1 MAAANIQTFTT
12 IDDLARHLRGL
23 EKKYILIFAYN
34 STGKTRLSMAFKELG
49 KERDADGEVI
59 ARDTLYF
66 NAFTE
71 DLFSWDNDL
80 ENDAERVLKMN
91 TASRFFAGLAELE
104 MENRIRPFLHRY
116 ADFHFDIDYDKG
128 TVRFWRKTVKN
139 DAGEEEPVLI
149 KVSRG
154 EENIFVWCFFLTIA
168 QLAIDGQ
175 EAYDWVKYIYI
186 DDPISSVDDNNAIA
200 VAAHLAQLLKN
211 QNRVRV
217 VLSSHHT
224 LFFNVMYN
232 EWRNQIRKKKALCL
246 FLKKAPGG
254 WELRDTGDTP
264 RFYHVAM
271 LRELH
276 KAAESG
282 EIYTYHFNIL
292 RGIMEKTATFHGFTG
307 VGDIVKKAPEDENGV
322 LHFRYIQLLS
332 HGNYSL
338 FEPRE
343 MLEENKEIFRRILHD
358 FMNDYRFNPE
368 LFPEAVTEEMTA

>member
-1 MAAANIQTFTT
+1 MAAAQIQTFA
-12 IDDLARHLRGL
+12 DLDTLASHLRERL
-23 EKKYILIFAYN
+23 EQKKYILLFAYN

-49 KERDADGEVI
+49 KKTNDEGEVI

-91 TASRFFAGLAELE
+91 TTSRFFAGLAEME
-104 MENRIRPFLHRY
+104 MESRIRSFLHRY
-116 ADFHFDIDYDKG
+116 GDFNFGINYAEG
-128 TVRFWRKTVKN
+128 TIRFWRETVKN
-139 DAGEEEPVLI
+139 KAGEEEPVLI

-154 EENIFVWCFFLTIA
+154 EENIFVWCFFLAIA

-175 EAYDWVKYIYI
+175 EAYNWVKYIYI
-186 DDPISSVDDNNAIA
+186 DDPISSLDENNAIA
-200 VAAHLAQLLKN
+200 VAAHLAQLLRN
-211 QNRVRV
+211 QDRVRV
-217 VLSSHHT
+217 VISSHHT
-224 LFFNVMYN
+224 LFFNVMCN
-232 EWRNQIRKKKALCL
+232 E
-246 FLKKAPGG
+246 LKKPLRYFLSKASGG
-254 WELRDTGDTP
+254 YELRDTGNTP

-271 LRELH
+271 LKELH

-282 EIYTYHFNIL
+282 ELYTYHFNIL
-292 RGIMEKTATFHGFTG
+292 RGIMEKTAIFHGFTN
-307 VGDIVKKAPEDENGV
+307 VGDIIKKDPKDEDGS

-332 HGNYSL
+332 HGNYSM

-343 MLEENKEIFRRILHD
+343 MLEENKKIFRRILRN

-368 LFPEAVTEEMTA
+368 LFPEAVIEETTV

>member
-1 MAAANIQTFTT
+1 MADGSNIQTFTAL
-12 IDDLARHLRGL
+12 DALARHLREHKG
-23 EKKYILIFAYN
+23 KYILLFAYN

-49 KERDADGEVI
+49 KQTNDEGEVI

-71 DLFSWDNDL
+71 DLFFWDNDL
-80 ENDAERVLKMN
+80 ENDTERVLKMN

-116 ADFHFDIDYDKG
+116 ADFDFDIDYNQG
-128 TVRFWRKTVKN
+128 TVRFWRETVKN
-139 DAGEEEPVLI
+139 NAGEEEPVLI

-154 EENIFVWCFFLTIA
+154 EENIFVWCFFLAIA
-168 QLAIDGQ
+168 QLAIDEQ
-175 EAYDWVKYIYI
+175 EVYNWVKYIYI
-186 DDPISSVDDNNAIA
+186 DDPISSLDENNTIA
-200 VAAHLAQLLKN
+200 VAANLAQLLKN
-211 QNRVRV
+211 QDRVRV
-217 VLSSHHT
+217 VISSHHT
-224 LFFNVMYN
+224 LFFNVMCN
-232 EWRNQIRKKKALCL
+232 ELKRAQCYFLNKAS
-246 FLKKAPGG
+246 GG
-254 WELRDTGDTP
+254 YELRDTGNTP

-271 LRELH
+271 LKELH

-282 EIYTYHFNIL
+282 ELYTYHFNIL
-292 RGIMEKTATFHGFTG
+292 RGIMEKTAIFHGFTH
-307 VGDIVKKAPEDENGV
+307 VGDIIKKDPGDEDGA

-343 MLEENKEIFRRILHD
+343 MLEENKDIFRRILHD

-368 LFPEAVTEEMTA
+368 LFPETVTEKTTV